1 MSLVSQIPQLSQ
13 REETLKDVSKTSP
26 RHHKRH
32 REKLNET
39 DSRASLR
46 ERETAKTPKFKSEIY
61 LKKSYNSDYEN
72 DKKPEKW
79 ILEK

>member
-13 REETLKDVSKTSP
+13 RKKTLKDVSKTSS
-26 RHHKRH
+26 RHQKGH

-39 DSRASLR
+39 DNRATLR
-46 ERETAKTPKFKSEIY
+46 KRETAKTPKFKSEIY